1 MSAWRP
7 SIRID
12 WKEPGLLVSVGL
24 HGLALAAGLATL
36 SSPPAFDMAEEA
48 IAVEVI
54 SEAQLAQM
62 TRGERSAREVVPNA
76 KPRAERVAEVAVEKP
91 PSEEKRDVPAPPRRP
106 AEMAVDD
113 KPVEVA
119 SPPPPPPPA
128 RPPEARAQ
136 VEAKPEPKPEI
147 RPQPAADPR
156 REQLARLAEEAE
168 LKAKAEARAEAEAR
182 EERARAEKAR
192 VEAAA
197 RAKAEADARAKAEAD
212 ARARREAEQKL
223 AEARREAEDK
233 ARAEKA
239 RAEAAAKAKAEAEAK
254 ARRDAE
260 LAAKFNAGDIAKLL
274 QSKESAQ
281 SSGAAAREVNRT
293 ASLGTSSGNAARLN
307 PSMRGQL
314 IGLLRDQMER
324 CYSPPVGSSAGATTL
339 PVIDLRLNPDGS
351 LAGEPRVMR
360 AGGSAVDNAVAQAA
374 LRAVRRCA
382 PYRVPAQFAP
392 YFHEWQQL
400 NVEFE
405 TAAL

>member
-1 MSAWRP
+1 LSAWRP

-24 HGLALAAGLATL
+24 HGLALAAGLVTL

-48 IAVEVI
+48 IAVEVV
-54 SEAQLAQM
+54 SESQLAQM
-62 TRGERSAREVVPNA
+62 TRGERSAPAVVPNA

-91 PSEEKRDVPAPPRRP
+91 PSEDKRDAPAPPQRP
-106 AEMAVDD
+106 ADMAVDD
-113 KPVEVA
+113 KPVQVA
-119 SPPPPPPPA
+119 APPPPPPPA
-128 RPPEARAQ
+128 RPPEAR
-136 VEAKPEPKPEI
+136 PEPKPEAK
-147 RPQPAADPR
+147 PQPTVDPR
-156 REQLARLAEEAE
+156 REQMARLAEEAE
-168 LKAKAEARAEAEAR
+168 LKAKAEAKAEAEAR
-182 EERARAEKAR
+182 EERARVEKT
-192 VEAAA
+192 
-197 RAKAEADARAKAEAD
+197 
-212 ARARREAEQKL
+212 
-223 AEARREAEDK
+223 
-233 ARAEKA
+233 

-254 ARRDAE
+254 ARREAEQKLAEARREAEEKAKAEKARVEAAAKAKAEAEAKARREAE

-274 QSKESAQ
+274 QSKEAAQ

-293 ASLGTSSGNAARLN
+293 ASLGTAAGNAAKLN

-339 PVIDLRLNPDGS
+339 PVIDLRLNPDGT

-360 AGGSAVDNAVAQAA
+360 AGASAVDNAVAQAA